1 VLTDNFHPTALIEY
15 AISGDAD
22 GLGEASGLKTENCQ
36 KLINTL
42 QTRDLAELLELE
54 LVPLADQPEI
64 KYEVEPAHYKALH
77 QLSVGGKGTVII
89 SLALIEGQMPL
100 IIDQPEEPLDTL
112 AIHEQI
118 VGTLRRQKENR
129 QFIFTTHNANVAV
142 GGDAELSHILQASA
156 DQGSIRSSGGV
167 DQEETNR
174 LLLHHLEGG
183 GVAFDLRARK
193 YIR

>member
-1 VLTDNFHPTALIEY
+1 M
-15 AISGDAD
+15 
-22 GLGEASGLKTENCQ
+22 
-36 KLINTL
+36 
-42 QTRDLAELLELE
+42 
-54 LVPLADQPEI
+54 
-64 KYEVEPAHYKALH
+64 
-77 QLSVGGKGTVII
+77 GGKGTVII
-89 SLALIEGQMPL
+89 SLALIEGQSPL

-118 VGTLRRQKENR
+118 VGTLRRQKDTR

-142 GGDAELSHILQASA
+142 GGDAELSHVLQASA
-156 DQGSIRSSGGV
+156 DRGSIKSSGGV
-167 DQEETNR
+167 DREETNR